1 MYRCFYS
8 EREEIYGYTDT
19 GKNGYMDVWK
29 DGRMEGW
36 MDGWNL

>member
-1 MYRCFYS
+1 MYRRFYS
-8 EREEIYGYTDT
+8 EGEKIYSYTDT

-29 DGRMEGW
+29 DGWMDGW